1 MTVRR
6 AVLGVTALALT
17 ACISS
22 PGIFRIEPLRPVA
35 ELRREALLAV
45 PPAPSGSER
54 TSDLVEVVTLD
65 PSIRLDIRYATA
77 RNFLGEPVYTQ
88 ARAFLQ
94 RPAPRRWCALIGSS
108 RRRVTGC

>member
-1 MTVRR
+1 
-6 AVLGVTALALT
+6 LQ
-17 ACISS
+17 
-22 PGIFRIEPLRPVA
+22 
-35 ELRREALLAV
+35 AV

-54 TSDLVEVVTLD
+54 PSDLVEVVTLD

-94 RPAPRRWCALIGSS
+94 RPAAEALVRAHRQLETQGLRLADPRRVSAVVRDEDVLG
-108 RRRVTGC
+108 RDAA